1 MKCDNVAART
11 RAIAEYDPDPLLQL
25 LNTDNSSVCLFTRTQ
40 GILPAKVLRT
50 CLYITT
56 AVQQTFVKIIGVTSS
71 QERANEAREH
81 CSDMLGAE
89 CSRVLIRKASVNTFV
104 RDVWTTKLTPQLFGT
119 VFGAP
124 RLHNRPRKPLV
135 AKLTS
140 AVSAYASITAQDG
153 RVVLLLLTPYNLPPG
168 IESWDMYWA
177 ELRHVSR
184 CVFEAFHCYDICVN
198 EPLRPVPI
206 SVEPD
211 LRTPKDPAHREAF
224 MSYLLLHAR
233 MSY

>member
-1 MKCDNVAART
+1 MKCDNVAVRT
-11 RAIAEYDPDPLLQL
+11 RAIAEHDPDPLLAL
-25 LNTDNSSVCLFTRTQ
+25 LNTDNSTVCLFTRTQ
-40 GILPAKVLRT
+40 GVLPAKVLRT
-50 CLYITT
+50 FLQIKTG
-56 AVQQTFVKIIGVTSS
+56 VHQTLVKIFGVTSS

-81 CSDMLGAE
+81 CRNILGAE
-89 CSRVLIRKASVNTFV
+89 SSRVLIRKASVNTFV
-104 RDVWTTKLTPQLFGT
+104 RDVWTTKLTDCLFGT

-153 RVVLLLLTPYNLPPG
+153 RVVLVLLTPYNLPPG
-168 IESWDMYWA
+168 IESWDMCWE

-184 CVFEAFHCYDICVN
+184 CVFEAFHCYDIRVD
-198 EPLRPVPI
+198 EALRPVP
-206 SVEPD
+206 SGVVPN
-211 LRTPKDPAHREAF
+211 LRVPKDPAHREAF
-224 MSYLLLHAR
+224 MSYLLVHAR